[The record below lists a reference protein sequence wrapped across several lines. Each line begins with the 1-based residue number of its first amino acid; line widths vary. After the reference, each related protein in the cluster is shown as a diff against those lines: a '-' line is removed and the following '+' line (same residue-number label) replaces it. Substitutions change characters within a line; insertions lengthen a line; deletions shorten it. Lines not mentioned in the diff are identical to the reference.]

1 MGPEALDFSGSRPA
15 VLIYARSAQSLE
27 ERLIPLKLTFAP
39 TQRLFRYA
47 NDLRTRVAATLVCRC
62 VPSMR
67 LTFLTGRPAFESRF
81 RADVRVS
88 IRPLLM

>member
-1 MGPEALDFSGSRPA
+1 MGPEALDFSGSRGPA

-27 ERLIPLKLTFAP
+27 ERPIPLKLTFTP

-62 VPSMR
+62 VPSR
-67 LTFLTGRPAFESRF
+67 
-81 RADVRVS
+81 
-88 IRPLLM
+88 

>member
-27 ERLIPLKLTFAP
+27 ERPIPLKLTFAP

-62 VPSMR
+62 VPNMR
-67 LTFLTGRPAFESRF
+67 LTFLTAGARPSK
-81 RADVRVS
+81 ADFG
-88 IRPLLM
+88 LMCAYPFAHC